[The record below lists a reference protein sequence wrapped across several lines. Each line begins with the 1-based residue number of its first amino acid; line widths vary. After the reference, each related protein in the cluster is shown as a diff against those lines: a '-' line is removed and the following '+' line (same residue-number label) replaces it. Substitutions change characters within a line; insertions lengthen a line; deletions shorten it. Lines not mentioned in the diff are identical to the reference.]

1 MTIICL
7 VRHGETDWNK
17 QGILQGQQETKLN
30 TKGKQQAKITGA
42 FLATMHHDFDILIT
56 SSLQRAK
63 ETAKIMNQHLHLPL
77 YEMDILR
84 ERYFG
89 DAEGLEITERQ
100 LKYPDN
106 DFPGLEE
113 EKVFYERVVAGFQE
127 ITTKHKND
135 HILIVSHGLV
145 INLILSHI
153 RNEEMNYKK
162 TALLNGC
169 INCIQLADD
178 AWHVSGINEISHLKE
193 YFTDL

>member
-1 MTIICL
+1 MTKICL

-30 TKGKQQAKITGA
+30 TNGKQQAKMTGVYFA
-42 FLATMHHDFDILIT
+42 AMNHDFDILIT

-63 ETAKIMNQHLHLPL
+63 ETAKIMNQHLQIPL
-77 YEMDILR
+77 LEMDALR

-89 DAEGLEITERQ
+89 HAEGLELAEQ

-106 DFPGLEE
+106 NFPGLEE
-113 EKVFYERVVAGFQE
+113 EMTFYERVVAGFQE

-145 INLILSHI
+145 INLILSLI
-153 RNEEMNYKK
+153 LNEEINYKK
-162 TALLNGC
+162 TELLNGC
-169 INCIQLADD
+169 INHIQFFDD
-178 AWHVSGINEISHLKE
+178 AWHVNSINEISHLK
-193 YFTDL
+193 